1 LGQWIAG
8 SLHAL
13 AFGGSFG
20 WRRVHDDTPAQDS
33 VRAVYVVWRSFE
45 HSLLGRVSVFGR
57 TYLYSSVVSY
67 YIFFTMVDYVPTD
80 FLMIVILNMNQYD

>member
-1 LGQWIAG
+1 MGQWIAG

-20 WRRVHDDTPAQDS
+20 WRRVHDDTSAQDS

-57 TYLYSSVVSY
+57 TYFYSSVVSY
-67 YIFFTMVDYVPTD
+67 YIFYDGGLCAYGLFDDCYT
-80 FLMIVILNMNQYD
+80 QYEPI